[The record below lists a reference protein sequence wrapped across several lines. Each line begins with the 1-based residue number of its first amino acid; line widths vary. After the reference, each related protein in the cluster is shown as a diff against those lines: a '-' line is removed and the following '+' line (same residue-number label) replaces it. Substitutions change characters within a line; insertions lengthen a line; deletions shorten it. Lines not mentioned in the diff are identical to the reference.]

1 MFVQRSQHGNHKTF
15 LSETVWRIL
24 SAMGYCFLVAAVV
37 VAMVF
42 SILAWQDSNKK
53 TKIILGESDTSALL
67 TELSDKLGVQ
77 QSQAQQ
83 QYGLILDKLR
93 QVDVD
98 ILKNNGKNPNSGTTT
113 TTTDCKNAVSPDLCL
128 AEQEW
133 SLMLQTIPKNSYST
147 EEYALAEK
155 ELVLSSGE
163 PLLVKKFGGATGVN
177 VHSGNAYIDT
187 FSSSVSKFATVEDES
202 GFTVNG
208 ITEEQFMTLY
218 RRSVVDVLGL
228 DKPGNGNNN
237 NKKRDRPISADFA
250 VDFDNDGI
258 DDYAVIHMPESLVF
272 PEIPANSWDIAAGT
286 SIVYTP
292 TGASTYS
299 ISGSLGAVLD
309 PMIGAIIGGLGDD
322 DFAFEFL
329 GHSFSFNGTVY
340 NDIFVGSDGYVSFGA
355 AESGSG
361 LRTLTRFSGSV
372 PRIGVLFADL
382 DPTCNDGVYYFTDAS
397 KTVITYNDVA
407 HFPREADEA
416 VCPVSVTSTAQIILY
431 VNSTIEL
438 RYGTTDAAYIGTAI
452 VNTEAVVGITAGNF
466 ASPVFVDHAAV
477 ANGAVVAVTIGT
489 PAESFS
495 NVAIPPGSTLEAI
508 GTTFYKTFPDL
519 FDILS
524 IYSTGWNNLGTDI
537 FGDRDRVGP
546 LGRCCFQE
554 VIQSFTG
561 GIGLG
566 PVLYSGQ
573 FGSNISEVQSF
584 LYMSPLEDYYNV
596 DSEGAY
602 APRIAK
608 FYNWYPEFGGPFA
621 PEFDGQWRHPAQ
633 QRSGGF
639 VLLLDTE
646 GAKDPYYMLT
656 KKSKFMTNTMFVSE
670 YSVYTQEFGH
680 TWLYFAGFKHPNA
693 TKESTSFFDLLGR
706 GLAHRTTWMHSGLRK
721 SQHNFPGRFGETGG
735 APRSDT
741 EDGIFLRQIV
751 RDPQNPLLFRDVDDP
766 SAAFPDTSN
775 FLLNQMV
782 TSCAALGLG
791 ETFFVT
797 AADFFVEGYD
807 PLSQV
812 LMGVRSVESLTP
824 EENLMWYVDEPRSP
838 FAVTGFDP
846 DLEGLRGVMLLT
858 GRQNAAF
865 CGSRVDFNISDNV
878 IAIQDTAAS
887 VLGLPGFIAN
897 FIFGPRQPKIGD
909 EADELD
915 AAIVAANPVLQQRV
929 IDLKLAVNPIVN
941 DPSCT
946 ATSIPDILN
955 PARENAVCVDVA
967 TIATIV
973 VLPPGEE
980 MSAKARTTMAN
991 IIKAHRKQLNGDA
1004 VDGHGARGRCFQ
1016 IGFEDT
1022 HFPIYGTKND
1032 GIECTEDYIPKFDVS
1047 LEPMIH

>member
-24 SAMGYCFLVAAVV
+24 STMGYCFLVAAVV

-98 ILKNNGKNPNSGTTT
+98 ILRNNGKKSDAEADVNCN
-113 TTTDCKNAVSPDLCL
+113 KAVSRELCL

-133 SLMLQTIPKNSYST
+133 SLMLQTIPKNTYST

-155 ELVLSSGE
+155 ELVLSSDE
-163 PLLVKKFGGATGVN
+163 PLLVKKFGGATGEN
-177 VHSGNAYIDT
+177 VHSGNAYIDR

-228 DKPGNGNNN
+228 DNPGNGNNN
-237 NKKRDRPISADFA
+237 KKRARPIPADFA

-258 DDYAVIHMPESLVF
+258 DDYAVIHLPENLVF
-272 PEIPANSWDIAAGT
+272 PEIPANSWDVVVGT
-286 SIVYTP
+286 SIVYAP

-309 PMIGAIIGGLGDD
+309 PSIGVNLGLGDD
-322 DFAFEFL
+322 DASPPLFM
-329 GHSFSFNGTVY
+329 GHSFNFGGIVY
-340 NDIFVGSDGYVSFGA
+340 NGIFVGSDGYVSFGGS
-355 AESGSG
+355 ESGSG
-361 LRTLTRFSGSV
+361 LRSLGRFAGSV
-372 PRIGVLFADL
+372 PRIGVLFTDL

-407 HFPREADEA
+407 HFQRGASEL

-431 VNSTIEL
+431 VNSTIAL
-438 RYGTTDAAYIGTAI
+438 RYGTTDAAYIGTDI
-452 VNTEAVVGITAGNF
+452 STNTEAVVGIAAGNF
-466 ASPVFVDHAAV
+466 AAPLTFVDHAAV
-477 ANGAVVAVTIGT
+477 ANGAVVAVTMGT
-489 PAESFS
+489 AAESFS
-495 NVAIPPGSTLEAI
+495 SVTIPPGSSSSAI
-508 GTTFYKTFPDL
+508 GTTFYKTFPDH
-519 FDILS
+519 FDMLTV
-524 IYSTGWNNLGTDI
+524 YSSGWNNLGTDI
-537 FGDRDRVGP
+537 FGARNRVGP
-546 LGRCCFQE
+546 LGSCCFMDP
-554 VIQSFTG
+554 IQTFVG
-561 GIGLG
+561 GIGLF
-566 PVLYSGQ
+566 PTLYGGQ
-573 FGSNISEVQSF
+573 FGPNITEVQSF
-584 LYMSPLEDYYNV
+584 GYMSRLEDYYNV
-596 DSEGAY
+596 DSEGMY
-602 APRIAK
+602 APKIAK

-633 QRSGGF
+633 QRSAGF
-639 VLLLDTE
+639 FLPLDTD
-646 GAKDPYYMLT
+646 GAKDPYYMLS
-656 KKSKFMTNTMFVSE
+656 KKSKWHSNTMFVSE
-670 YSVYTQEFGH
+670 YSVYTQEAGH
-680 TWLYFAGFKHPNA
+680 QWMYFAGFKHPNS
-693 TKESTSFFDLLGR
+693 TKESTSFFDILGR
-706 GLAHRTTWMHSGLRK
+706 GLVHRTPWMHSGLRK

-735 APRSDT
+735 APRADT
-741 EDGIFLRQIV
+741 QDGSFLRQIV
-751 RDPQNPLLFRDVDDP
+751 RDSQNPLLFRDVDDP

-797 AADFFVEGYD
+797 APDHFVEGYD
-807 PLSQV
+807 ALSQV
-812 LMGVRSVESLTP
+812 LMGVRSVQSLTE
-824 EENLMWYVDEPRSP
+824 EENLMWYVDDPRSP

-846 DLEGLRGVMLLT
+846 DLEGLRGEMRLE

-865 CGSRVDFNISDNV
+865 CGSRVNFNISDN
-878 IAIQDTAAS
+878 IIGIQDTAAS

-897 FIFGPRQPKIGD
+897 FVYGPRQPQIGD
-909 EADELD
+909 EEDELD
-915 AAIVAANPVLQQRV
+915 AAIIAANPVLQQRF
-929 IDLKLAVNPIVN
+929 IDLKLAANPLVS

-955 PARENAVCVDVA
+955 PARETAICVDVT
-967 TIATIV
+967 TIATMV

-980 MSAKARTTMAN
+980 LTAQARTTMAE